1 MEKIGRGPCYGAS
14 VGDKTPAPGALL
26 PQGTARDVPDAK
38 GRTGAT
44 RKNCYCFCSPAG
56 ASVAA
61 EAAPGGFFLHHL
73 GGQAFRAG
81 VEIVAARALRF
92 TRQGQIDLGGL
103 LRLSATAAA
112 SASICRSCGARTS
125 PGGCFEA
132 FASGQRFGG
141 LTGLEQRPAS

>member
-61 EAAPGGFFLHHL
+61 EAAL
-73 GGQAFRAG
+73 
-81 VEIVAARALRF
+81 
-92 TRQGQIDLGGL
+92 
-103 LRLSATAAA
+103 AA
-112 SASICRSCGARTS
+112 SSFTTWGARRS
-125 PGGCFEA
+125 A
-132 FASGQRFGG
+132 QAWK
-141 LTGLEQRPAS
+141 